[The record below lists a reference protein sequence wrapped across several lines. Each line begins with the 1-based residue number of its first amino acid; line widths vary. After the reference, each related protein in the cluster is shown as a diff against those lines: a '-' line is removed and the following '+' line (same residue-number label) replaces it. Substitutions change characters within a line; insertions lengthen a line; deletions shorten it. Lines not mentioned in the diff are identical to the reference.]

1 LREENLIPRI
11 EALLSTMSLIMN
23 QQQLQQLDRY
33 LHELYKWNKA
43 YNLTAVRELL
53 PMLTYH
59 VADSLSLVPYVQGEL
74 ILDVGSGAGLP
85 GMILAIFF
93 PDKKFTLVDSN
104 GKKVRF
110 IQQMLAVLG
119 LTNVIAIQERME
131 SLSTP
136 PQFDVIMARAV
147 ATLAK
152 LVAQTKHLL
161 ASGGCYVLQKG
172 VYPTE
177 ELKELSFGAP
187 QVKSLSVPGL
197 DAQRHVVIIQG
208 E

>member
-1 LREENLIPRI
+1 MKEENLVPRI
-11 EALLSTMSLIMN
+11 EALLAAMSLRMSSAQIR
-23 QQQLQQLDRY
+23 QLERY
-33 LHELYKWNKA
+33 LLELFKWNKA

-59 VADSLSLVPYVQGEL
+59 AADSLSLVPYVSGDVV
-74 ILDVGSGAGLP
+74 LDVGSGAGLP
-85 GMILAIFF
+85 GMILAIYF

-110 IQQMLAVLG
+110 IQQMIGLLALD
-119 LTNVIAIQERME
+119 NVVAVQARME

-136 PQFDVIMARAV
+136 PHFDVIMARAV

-152 LVAQTKHLL
+152 LVAQTQHLL
-161 ASGGCYVLQKG
+161 APGGCYVLQKG
-172 VYPTE
+172 TYPAVELE
-177 ELKELSFGAP
+177 ELHYGVP
-187 QVKSLSVPGL
+187 QVQSLVVPGL
-197 DAQRHVVIIQG
+197 DAERHVVIIQG

>member
-1 LREENLIPRI
+1 MSEENLRPRI
-11 EALLSTMSLIMN
+11 EALLSAMSLHMSPQQI
-23 QQQLQQLDRY
+23 QQLERY
-33 LHELYKWNKA
+33 LQELYKWNKA

-59 VADSLSLVPYVQGEL
+59 AADSLSLVPYVNGDA

-85 GMILAIFF
+85 GMILAIYF

-110 IQQMLAVLG
+110 IQQMIGLLELENVSAVQ
-119 LTNVIAIQERME
+119 ARME

-152 LVAQTKHLL
+152 LVAQTQHLL
-161 ASGGCYVLQKG
+161 APGGGYILQKG
-172 VYPTE
+172 IYPAAELE
-177 ELKELSFGAP
+177 ELHYGVP
-187 QVKSLSVPGL
+187 QVERVVVPGL
-197 DAQRHVVIIQG
+197 DAERHVVIIQG